1 MVVYLSDCSLSPPLW
16 RTVGI
21 LNGSFSLGLIV
32 QVSDGSLGDSL
43 HLWIFGSFGGVG
55 WGGRAGRG
63 GEIFQG
69 FLQDHL
75 RLKQL
80 LRFLK
85 EVLGSLWDSLRF
97 CGILG
102 DSVGFW
108 EIFEGSAAVV
118 SSFSGFKGGLRI
130 VVGSSWDYWRFL
142 KDPCGIS

>member
-1 MVVYLSDCSLSPPLW
+1 MADSWDIKWILFSWFDCSS
-16 RTVGI
+16 VGWI
-21 LNGSFSLGLIV
+21 FGGFIASLN
-32 QVSDGSLGDSL
+32 
-43 HLWIFGSFGGVG
+43 LWIFGSFGGVG